1 MGRLIVQE
9 FVSLDGFAA
18 DADGQFSFIDADA
31 GPTVQLDRATLD
43 GLESVHAI
51 VLGAQTYR
59 EFVEYWPTRASEGEP
74 LAPRINALPKFVFS
88 RRLDAAPWPGPDNA
102 TVVSGDAGDAIRSL
116 KSENDGDLIL
126 WGSLTLLE
134 RLFDDDL
141 VDVLR
146 LVVVPVVL
154 GAGRSVFPPTFAGV
168 RLSLQRSAAYDGQLV
183 ELEYALVH

>member
-18 DADGQFSFIDADA
+18 DADNQFSFIDTDA
-31 GPTVQLDRATLD
+31 GPTTQLDRDTLER
-43 GLESVHAI
+43 LRSVHAI
-51 VLGAQTYR
+51 LLGAQTYR
-59 EFVEYWPTRASEGEP
+59 EFVEYWPTSASAGEP

-88 RRLDAAPWPGPDNA
+88 RRLDAAPWPGFDNA
-102 TVVSGDAGDAIRSL
+102 TVVSSDAGDAIRSM
-116 KSENDGDLIL
+116 KSELTGDLIL

-154 GAGRSVFPPTFAGV
+154 GAGRSVFPPTVAGV
-168 RLSLQRSAAYDGQLV
+168 RLSLTRSASYDGRLV
-183 ELEYALVH
+183 ELEYATTR